1 MNVTNDV
8 KCVNV
13 LLTKMKAQYLALPR
27 QSLGVLQR
35 NLGSVTSKQ
44 GLPLSHGN
52 TVLKYFMMV
61 FECGT

>member
-13 LLTKMKAQYLALPR
+13 LLTKMKAQYLALLR

-52 TVLKYFMMV
+52 TVLEIFYDGV
-61 FECGT
+61 

>member
-8 KCVNV
+8 KWVNV
-13 LLTKMKAQYLALPR
+13 LLTKMKAQYLALLR

-44 GLPLSHGN
+44 GLMETPY
-52 TVLKYFMMV
+52 LKYFMV